1 VTSSRVRRVFFGL
14 AAVTGLASTWYFNL
28 TYRGSAGYLQAWFA
42 NSASSSA
49 ACDLLVTSTAVSA
62 FMLVEG
68 RRLRMRLPVP
78 YVAFGCVV
86 AMAFTIPLFLLMRE
100 RTLAKAA
107 TLRRAALCSAIPW

>member
-1 VTSSRVRRVFFGL
+1 MTSSKVRRVFFGL

-68 RRLRMRLPVP
+68 LRLPVP
-78 YVAFGCVV
+78 YVVFGCVL